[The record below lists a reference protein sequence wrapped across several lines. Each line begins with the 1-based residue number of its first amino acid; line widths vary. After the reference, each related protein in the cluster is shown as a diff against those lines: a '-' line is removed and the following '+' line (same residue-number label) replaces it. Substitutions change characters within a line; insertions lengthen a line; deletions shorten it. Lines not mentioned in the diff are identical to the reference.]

1 MKRLLG
7 ILEGVA
13 ILNHSGAE
21 NPAVTGITSDSRL
34 VTEGTVF
41 VAVKGT
47 QVDGHQ
53 FVEGAL
59 KAGASVIVF
68 VDPNVE
74 KFSVGFPEVS
84 FLHVTSSAKALGILA
99 CNWFGN
105 PSRKL
110 TLVAVTGTNGKTT
123 IATLLHQLFGEL
135 GYKVGLLSTVEN
147 KIGEDIIPSTHT
159 TPDPVSLNQLLA
171 QMVASGCT
179 HAFMEASS
187 HAIDQERIAGLDF
200 NGAIF
205 SNITH
210 DHLDYHGTFDA
221 YIAAK
226 KKLFD
231 DLPAKAFS
239 LVNADDR
246 RGKVMVQNTRSKIQT
261 YSLQTMAPFR
271 GRVLSNTLQGL
282 HMEMNGKE
290 VWFRL
295 VGDFN
300 AYNLLSV
307 FGAALLLGENEE
319 QVLIALSG
327 LSPVRGR
334 FERVILNNGGVAI
347 VDYAHTPDALVN
359 VLETIRSMQTPGEQL
374 ITVVGCGG
382 NRDKTKRP
390 VMAQVASKLS
400 TQVILTS
407 DNPRNEEPMQII
419 QEMLAGVPISARRK
433 VAIMED
439 RETAIREAVAMVQPT
454 DVVLVAGKGH
464 ETYQEINGVK
474 HPFDDR
480 QKVLETQTPILK

>member
-1 MKRLLG
+1 MKKLID
-7 ILEGVA
+7 ILEDVS

-21 NPAVTGITSDSRL
+21 NPVVTGITSDSRQ

-53 FVEGAL
+53 FVEVAL
-59 KAGASVIVF
+59 KAGASAIVY
-68 VDPNVE
+68 VDPNTE
-74 KFSVGFPEVS
+74 KLSTSFPDVS

-105 PSRKL
+105 PSRQL

-147 KIGEDIIPSTHT
+147 KIGEEVIPSTHT

-231 DLPAKAFS
+231 ELPAKAFS

-246 RGKVMVQNTRSKIQT
+246 RGKVMVQNTRSRIQT

-290 VWFRL
+290 IWFRL

-390 VMAQVASKLS
+390 VMAQVAAKLS

-464 ETYQEINGVK
+464 ETYQEIKGVK

-480 QKVLETQTPILK
+480 RKVLETQTSKLI